1 MDKKIIICEKTY
13 AKKKDKN
20 WINKEYLLNSKNHI
34 SIIDQIYLN
43 EQFNGCKDAKRE
55 LLCKLNSYKQQ
66 DIRKNKYI
74 ETDFINQDVLIEKLV
89 ISKLKCYY
97 CRKLVLF
104 LYENSR
110 DMKQWTLDRLDNSI
124 GHTSENV
131 VICCLKCNLERR
143 CISDKKF
150 LFTKQMRLIKK
161 K

>member
-1 MDKKIIICEKTY
+1 MNKKIIICEKTY
-13 AKKKDKN
+13 AKKKNKN

-34 SIIDQIYLN
+34 SIINQIYLN
-43 EQFNGCKDAKRE
+43 EQFDGCKDAKRE

-74 ETDFINQDVLIEKLV
+74 KSDFINQDVLMEKLV

-97 CRKLVLF
+97 CKESVLF

-110 DMKQWTLDRLDNSI
+110 DTKQWTLDRLDNSI
-124 GHTSENV
+124 GHISENV

-143 CISDKKF
+143 CINDKKF